1 MRIAGLS
8 AASHFDSLLGCSAA
22 THTARMSYT
31 ADQSND
37 ASPTLR
43 ARRSYPSSC
52 QPPPADASYAQLDTK
67 FAFPLLDLP
76 SEIILVVIAH
86 VDERNLSPTFPTG
99 PSPELLNLAST
110 NRKFN
115 ELCRP
120 LIWRTVRYTP
130 ATHFRPTEY
139 REMRSLATF
148 WDILRE
154 RDKAGTPLPVLALSL
169 DEVYSHDGPLGVEHE
184 LVADEQEVALEIFD
198 YLARSTLQVFFGKEF
213 MLSLAGGHRL
223 LDIIAAS
230 PTLSAVRLNQVSCW
244 PPLLNLNERI
254 NRLAKVKTLQI
265 MHSDPGFVRGS
276 SVSAR
281 SVHADAVYCEQ
292 FQLVHVTPNLDSL
305 LLWPSSRRV
314 AIFMD
319 SIKTMLPQ
327 LRNLSLDSVHGASAF
342 RKLADEILVRATV
355 AVLRYIKLNDGT
367 PQRLSYSGL
376 TLPLEE
382 LFLEGPLSS
391 VDFAILVSS
400 LAHLPNLRRLAL
412 YQCRNPTPTL
422 FDQLHKVVPQLR
434 ALTIVGAHRFP
445 RFVAT
450 LTRLMACFL
459 PAGDC
464 HEGEE
469 WPEDLVRRAL
479 CSSIQPSSPIVTP
492 LAGSLPPVPL
502 ALHRSPLLRLR
513 PPLTDACR
521 PSW

>member
-1 MRIAGLS
+1 
-8 AASHFDSLLGCSAA
+8 
-22 THTARMSYT
+22 MSY
-31 ADQSND
+31 ADDQSSD
-37 ASPTLR
+37 GSPTR
-43 ARRSYPSSC
+43 RTRRSYPSLCHS
-52 QPPPADASYAQLDTK
+52 PPADTSSAQLDTK

-86 VDERNLSPTFPTG
+86 VDERDLSPTFPTG
-99 PSPELLNLAST
+99 PCPELLNLAST

-130 ATHFRPTEY
+130 ATHFRPAAY

-198 YLARSTLQVFFGKEF
+198 YLARSVLQVFFGKEF

-265 MHSDPGFVRGS
+265 MHSDPAF
-276 SVSAR
+276 
-281 SVHADAVYCEQ
+281 
-292 FQLVHVTPNLDSL
+292 FQIVHVTPNLDSL
-305 LLWPSSRRV
+305 LLWPSSRRI
-314 AIFMD
+314 ATYMD

-342 RKLADEILVRATV
+342 RKLADEIL
-355 AVLRYIKLNDGT
+355 
-367 PQRLSYSGL
+367 RLSYSGL

-434 ALTIVGAHRFP
+434 ALTIV
-445 RFVAT
+445 
-450 LTRLMACFL
+450 
-459 PAGDC
+459 AGDC

-469 WPEDLVRRAL
+469 WPEDLEAYLPSLSRFTDLRFFAFDRRTPTPVGQAGEPVYAAQPQLEFAAL
-479 CSSIQPSSPIVTP
+479 SRVGKVCSTLTETVAIVSDVSEGTTGYF
-492 LAGSLPPVPL
+492 ARYEREKG
-502 ALHRSPLLRLR
+502 RTRINLRLKTVNDF
-513 PPLTDACR
+513 LI
-521 PSW
+521 SWERWVRVEED